1 MTLSFPI
8 SLIILCT
15 LSSCKPV
22 QVQRITQNEVVCKE
36 PCLHYCINLPHF
48 IIAADFDRVH
58 LLMHMYPNGTDGC
71 RIYAGVCCDTAEEH
85 DVSPGPVPGPSKYTN
100 KRVLKTG

>member
-1 MTLSFPI
+1 M
-8 SLIILCT
+8 
-15 LSSCKPV
+15 
-22 QVQRITQNEVVCKE
+22 VCKE
-36 PCLHYCINLPHF
+36 ACLHYCINLPHF

-85 DVSPGPVPGPSKYTN
+85 DVSPGPIPGPSKYMN
-100 KRVLKTG
+100 KRVLKQDKKSFFFFVETLINNYVNC